1 MADTYTTNL
10 NLTKPE
16 VGASRDTWGTKTN
29 GDWDLVD
36 AVFAAAGTGTSVGLN
51 VGSGKT
57 LAVAGTASITG
68 TLVVPTA
75 TSPAQTTDGS
85 VVWDSDDNLLTV
97 GTGAGRKV
105 MTDTDSTQTLTS
117 KTLTNPVINGFT
129 GDTSVINIGT
139 GQIYKDTSGNV
150 AIGTASIPAG
160 AKFAVVGD
168 VHIRGGAG
176 LAYFNADNS
185 GYWANY
191 NSSGTYIF
199 SNGTARAWID
209 SSGNL
214 GIGAAPTANNG
225 VLQLAGHASI
235 QALLEKA
242 TVSAT
247 AATGTI
253 NYDAATQPVLYYT
266 SNASANWTLNIRGSS
281 GLTLNNMMQ
290 TGQALTVAFMVTNGA
305 TAYYASALQVDG
317 SSVTP
322 KWQGG
327 TAPTTGNASSIDV
340 YAYTV
345 VKTGNAAFTVFAS
358 QTKFA

>member
-29 GDWDLVD
+29 SDWDLVD
-36 AVFAAAGTGTSVGLN
+36 AVFAAAGNGTSVGLN

-57 LAVAGTASITG
+57 LSVAGT
-68 TLVVPTA
+68 
-75 TSPAQTTDGS
+75 
-85 VVWDSDDNLLTV
+85 LTV
-97 GTGAGRKV
+97 SGTAALPAAATAGGATVATTSG
-105 MTDTDSTQTLTS
+105 TQTLTN

-129 GDTSVINIGT
+129 GDSAVINIGS

-168 VHIRGGAG
+168 AHIRTGYG
-176 LAYFNADNS
+176 LAFFDATNS

-191 NSSGTYIF
+191 NSSGSYIF
-199 SNGTARAWID
+199 SNGTARVWID
-209 SSGNL
+209 GSGNV
-214 GIGAAPTANNG
+214 GVAAAPTANNG

-235 QALLEKA
+235 QALIEKA

-253 NYDAATQPVLYYT
+253 NYDAVTQPVLYYT

-281 GLTLNNMMQ
+281 GLSLNSMMQ
-290 TGQALTVAFMVTNGA
+290 TGQALTIAFMVTNGA
-305 TAYYASALQVDG
+305 TAYYASALQIDG

-327 TAPTTGNASSIDV
+327 TAPASGNASSIDV
-340 YAYTV
+340 YTYTV
-345 VKTGNAAFTVFAS
+345 IKTGSAAFTVFAS

>member
-29 GDWDLVD
+29 DDWDKVD
-36 AVFAAAGTGTSVGLN
+36 AVFAAAGSGTSVGLN

-57 LAVAGTASITG
+57 LSVAGTLTVSG
-68 TLVVPTA
+68 TA
-75 TSPAQTTDGS
+75 TLPAGATAGGATVVTT
-85 VVWDSDDNLLTV
+85 
-97 GTGAGRKV
+97 TG
-105 MTDTDSTQTLTS
+105 TQTLTN
-117 KTLTNPVINGFT
+117 KTLTNPAINGFT
-129 GDTSVINIGT
+129 GDTSVINIGS

-168 VHIRGGAG
+168 QHIRGGYG
-176 LAYFNADNS
+176 IAYFNSDNS
-185 GYWANY
+185 SYWSNY
-191 NSSGTYIF
+191 NSSGSLIF
-199 SNGTARAWID
+199 SNGTARAQFD

-214 GIGAAPTANNG
+214 GIAVAPTANNG

-253 NYDAATQPVLYYT
+253 AFDAATQPVLYYT

-281 GLTLNNMMQ
+281 SLTLNNMMQ
-290 TGQALTVAFMVTNGA
+290 TGQALTVAFLVTNGS

-327 TAPTTGNASSIDV
+327 TAPAAGNASSVDV
-340 YAYTV
+340 YTYTV
-345 VKTGNAAFTVFAS
+345 IKTGSAAFTVLAS